1 MTKDYSFRFTHNRK
15 TGDIEESV
23 DVICFISMYNI
34 RQNLRTYERYLVV
47 IEMCIEMLSFI
58 YTKYMYNPVVQYLHD
73 V

>member
-15 TGDIEESV
+15 TGDIEVNV
-23 DVICFISMYNI
+23 DVICFIRMYNI
-34 RQNLRTYERYLVV
+34 RKNLRTYERYLVV

-58 YTKYMYNPVVQYLHD
+58 YTKYIYNPVVQCLRD